1 MATARGDGAVTGGPR
16 SEPARARILAAARE
30 EFARDGYDGAT
41 IRAIADRARIDPSL
55 VMRYFGSKEGLFAA
69 AAVIDLELP
78 ALRAIPRRQWGEVLV
93 RQFLDRWEGPDQ
105 DGSLRMLFRVAPTNA
120 TAAARLGNAVST
132 QVAAMI
138 TAAGLGNA
146 QQRADLMASQM
157 LGLAYTRT
165 SCDYHHRQRDPRRP
179 GLGTGAHHAAL
190 PNQASTHPARP
201 GRASWHDRHWCHPTP
216 CIQRQARKRARR
228 RCEEREAAGLREGKP
243 TRLDTPVSPAPGCPD
258 EPHRGY
264 PVDVGS
270 RVTCSGRPH
279 RYPLPAESCG
289 TRRGFSRR
297 DHGARAS
304 RYGILI

>member
-1 MATARGDGAVTGGPR
+1 MTTARGDGAVTGGPR

-69 AAVIDLELP
+69 AAAIDLELP

-132 QVAAMI
+132 QVAAML

-157 LGLAYTRT
+157 LGLAYTRYVLHLPT
-165 SCDYHHRQRDPRRP
+165 IAGATPGDLVRELAPTMQRYLTRP
-179 GLGTGAHHAAL
+179 APTPPGQAEPAGTTATGATPRHAF
-190 PNQASTHPARP
+190 SARHANE
-201 GRASWHDRHWCHPTP
+201 RA
-216 CIQRQARKRARR
+216 
-228 RCEEREAAGLREGKP
+228 G
-243 TRLDTPVSPAPGCPD
+243 
-258 EPHRGY
+258 
-264 PVDVGS
+264 DVKN
-270 RVTCSGRPH
+270 
-279 RYPLPAESCG
+279 A
-289 TRRGFSRR
+289 
-297 DHGARAS
+297 
-304 RYGILI
+304 